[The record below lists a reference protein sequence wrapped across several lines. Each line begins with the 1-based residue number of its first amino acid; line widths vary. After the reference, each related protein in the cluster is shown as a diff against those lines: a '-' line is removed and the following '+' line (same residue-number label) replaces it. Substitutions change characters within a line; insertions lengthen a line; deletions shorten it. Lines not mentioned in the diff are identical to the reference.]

1 MSLYSIDMSCAQ
13 IAMKLSHVPV
23 LIAIW
28 IVHKYVK
35 GKFSYYSGLNEI
47 ISFEFTYP
55 DHLQLHKCKSEFQ
68 TAESLYWHA
77 INARKF
83 FPDLWQL

>member
-28 IVHKYVK
+28 IVHRYVK
-35 GKFSYYSGLNEI
+35 REI
-47 ISFEFTYP
+47 
-55 DHLQLHKCKSEFQ
+55 
-68 TAESLYWHA
+68 
-77 INARKF
+77 
-83 FPDLWQL
+83 